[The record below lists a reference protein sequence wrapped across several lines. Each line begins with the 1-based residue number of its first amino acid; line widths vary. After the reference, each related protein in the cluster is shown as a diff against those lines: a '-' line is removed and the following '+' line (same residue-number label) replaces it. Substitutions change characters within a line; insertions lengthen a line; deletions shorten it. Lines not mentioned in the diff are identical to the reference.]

1 MGTRVTDLRC
11 KEVINVTDGLRLGF
25 VSDVEILLPEG
36 KVLALVVPGPCRFFG
51 LFGRKDDFVIPW
63 NCIRRIGSDIILV
76 ELEPDKC
83 RVPPAQAGL
92 VLKEAAGGAWMINR
106 PGFGRSPPT
115 GRADRENP
123 WGLWNEGRTDV
134 NKITAS
140 RLQRL
145 AVISSLLYR
154 SRPGG
159 PAR

>member
-11 KEVINVTDGLRLGF
+11 NEVINVTDGLRLGF

-83 RVPPAQAGL
+83 RVP
-92 VLKEAAGGAWMINR
+92 R
-106 PGFGRSPPT
+106 P
-115 GRADRENP
+115 
-123 WGLWNEGRTDV
+123 
-134 NKITAS
+134 K
-140 RLQRL
+140 
-145 AVISSLLYR
+145 
-154 SRPGG
+154 PGWF
-159 PAR
+159 

>member
-83 RVPPAQAGL
+83 RVPRPKPGWFRRKPPAGH
-92 VLKEAAGGAWMINR
+92 G
-106 PGFGRSPPT
+106 
-115 GRADRENP
+115 
-123 WGLWNEGRTDV
+123 
-134 NKITAS
+134 
-140 RLQRL
+140 
-145 AVISSLLYR
+145 
-154 SRPGG
+154 
-159 PAR
+159 

>member
-51 LFGRKDDFVIPW
+51 LFGRKDEFVIPW

-83 RVPPAQAGL
+83 RVP
-92 VLKEAAGGAWMINR
+92 R
-106 PGFGRSPPT
+106 P
-115 GRADRENP
+115 
-123 WGLWNEGRTDV
+123 
-134 NKITAS
+134 K
-140 RLQRL
+140 
-145 AVISSLLYR
+145 
-154 SRPGG
+154 PGWF
-159 PAR
+159 

>member
-83 RVPPAQAGL
+83 RVP
-92 VLKEAAGGAWMINR
+92 R
-106 PGFGRSPPT
+106 P
-115 GRADRENP
+115 
-123 WGLWNEGRTDV
+123 
-134 NKITAS
+134 K
-140 RLQRL
+140 
-145 AVISSLLYR
+145 
-154 SRPGG
+154 PGWC
-159 PAR
+159 